1 MTIAADLPSG
11 SWLDQYADRSDLG
24 ALVAAHDWSSTPLGD
39 PDTWPLS
46 LRIVV
51 GVCLTS
57 RFPMLVVWGPELT
70 KIYNDGYRL
79 LLGSE
84 KHPRALGAPARE
96 IWPEIWDTIGPMF
109 DEVMAGDSTFDEHQL
124 LEMHRNGFLEEC
136 YFTYSYSPIAGDDGT
151 PGGVLDVV
159 SETTEQVVNA
169 RRLQCLGTLVGNLVS
184 ATQITHVCTQAVA
197 ALTECG
203 DDVHSVEVHLSA
215 GDRLVRV
222 ATNRRGAADGV
233 SEETL
238 ERVLADG
245 ALVILDD
252 TWVPDQPVRRVAV
265 PTGGA
270 DVGGVL
276 VAELNPKRPFDQGYR
291 DFVELVAGN
300 IGAAL
305 ENAYRRSVELGEQRV
320 INDALQSAMLQP
332 ASDLPTVAA
341 RYLPATGSLSV
352 GGDWYDVISLEDGRR
367 ALVVGDCVGHGLAA
381 ATVMGQLRSA
391 SRALLLEGRSPAEVL
406 EAMDRFASSV
416 DGAICTTMICSVL
429 DLDERTIT
437 YAIAGHP
444 PPLVVGES
452 GSRWLHDGRCA
463 PLAVSGANRGQ
474 ATASLAPDDVLVLYT
489 DGLVERRDD
498 DIDAG
503 LTRLR
508 EAAERRRHQ
517 TVEEL
522 ADGLLAELLDP
533 TGRDDVA
540 LVVKRFAEPAG

>member
-1 MTIAADLPSG
+1 MNAAADPPAE

-24 ALVAAHDWSSTPLGD
+24 ALVAAHDWSSTPLGH
-39 PDTWPLS
+39 PDTWPQS

-51 GVCLTS
+51 GVCLTT
-57 RFPMLVVWGPELT
+57 RFPMLIAWGPDLI

-109 DEVMAGDSTFDEHQL
+109 EKVLAGGSTFDEHQL
-124 LEMHRNGFLEEC
+124 LELHRNGFLEEC
-136 YFTYSYSPIAGDDGT
+136 YFTYSYSPIADDDGS
-151 PGGVLDVV
+151 PGGVLDTV
-159 SETTEQVVNA
+159 SETTEQVVTS

-197 ALTECG
+197 ALTQCG
-203 DDVHSVEVHLSA
+203 DDINSVEIHLSA

-233 SEETL
+233 GEETL
-238 ERVLADG
+238 GQVLRDG
-245 ALVILDD
+245 KLVVLDD
-252 TWVPDQPVRRVAV
+252 TWELGSPVRRVAV
-265 PTGGA
+265 PTGGS

-276 VAELNPKRPFDQGYR
+276 VAELNPKRPFDQGYA
-291 DFVELVAGN
+291 DFVQLVAGN

-305 ENAYRRSVELGEQRV
+305 ENAYRRSVELGEQRM

-341 RYLPATGSLSV
+341 RYLPATGNLSV
-352 GGDWYDVISLEDGRR
+352 GGDWYDVISLENGRR

-391 SRALLLEGRSPAEVL
+391 SRALLLEGRSPSEVL

-416 DGAICTTMICSVL
+416 DGAICTTMVCSVL
-429 DLDERTIT
+429 DLEERLIT

-444 PPLVVGES
+444 PPLVVGER
-452 GSRWLHDGRCA
+452 GSRWLEDGRCA
-463 PLAVSGANRGQ
+463 PLAVSGATREQ
-474 ATASLAPDDVLVLYT
+474 VTVQLDPDDVLVLYT

-498 DIDAG
+498 DIDTG

-508 EAAERRRHQ
+508 EATERRRTQ
-517 TVEEL
+517 TVQEL
-522 ADGLLAELLDP
+522 ADGLLTELHDP

-540 LVVKRFAEPAG
+540 LVVKRVASR